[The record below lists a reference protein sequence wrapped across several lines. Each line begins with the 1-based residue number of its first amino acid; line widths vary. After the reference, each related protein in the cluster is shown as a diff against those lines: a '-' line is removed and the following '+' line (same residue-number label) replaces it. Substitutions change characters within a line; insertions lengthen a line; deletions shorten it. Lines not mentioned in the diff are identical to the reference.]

1 MRRTNLLLA
10 ACCCLFFTVIA
21 HADTVIIP
29 APLDS
34 PVFVSL
40 TANPVIQVGDR
51 TIDFTSVLA
60 ANQEFIAFQV
70 LPYPE
75 YPGGGVIRYTM
86 GIRARDGL
94 ASLSGVFPQSP
105 DPSFNNTLPVF
116 SMGTTD
122 LIFFDWIIAQ
132 SGTPF
137 SITLTD
143 LNGDTHTARF
153 LTAVPEPATIF
164 LLGTGLA
171 GVAAG
176 IKRRRRAKQSDEAIT
191 R

>member
-1 MRRTNLLLA
+1 MHRTNLLLA

-21 HADTVIIP
+21 HADPVIVP

-40 TANPVIQVGDR
+40 TANPVVQVGDR
-51 TIDFTSVLA
+51 TVDFTSVLA

-70 LPYPE
+70 LPFPE

-94 ASLSGVFPQSP
+94 VSLSGVFPQSP
-105 DPSFNNTLPVF
+105 DPSFTNTLPVF

-122 LIFFDWIIAQ
+122 LILFDWIIAQ

-143 LNGDTHTARF
+143 LNGNVHTAMF

-176 IKRRRRAKQSDEAIT
+176 IKRRRAKQSGEATT